1 MNEYDVWEK
10 DYKKNRAENKK
21 LLDEFAQWLKQ
32 FGFVKKTVNAHVSNV
47 EFYINEFLLY
57 EKAIPAQ
64 DGYSEISWF
73 LGFWFIKKALW
84 SSVSSIK
91 QNIASLKK
99 FYKFLLEKGDINIK
113 QFNELKQI
121 IKAEQKDWLETM
133 KRFDNPDIVD
143 MEDVWQI

>member
-1 MNEYDVWEK
+1 M
-10 DYKKNRAENKK
+10 
-21 LLDEFAQWLKQ
+21 
-32 FGFVKKTVNAHVSNV
+32 
-47 EFYINEFLLY
+47 
-57 EKAIPAQ
+57 
-64 DGYSEISWF
+64 
-73 LGFWFIKKALW
+73 W

-133 KRFDNPDIVD
+133 KRFDNPDIAD